1 MRALGITARL
11 LAATAIYMTSTQA
24 FAADNGLESADSTL
38 ITNPAG
44 TTILGARK
52 GVFSSGPEL
61 NLNNAGT
68 IRGNGLQ
75 GGFYNPD
82 AGVVI
87 IGGPAHIT
95 NSGNISGA
103 RFGITTT
110 YVFYPN
116 NTSAGLAIG
125 STVNNSGSI
134 IGDTDKGIRL
144 VGGGTVTNSG
154 YIAGR
159 VGAGADGIAM
169 FTFDDQP
176 TSGFT
181 SIGTVNNLLGGTIEG
196 FRFGIIQ
203 SSGGTINNAGTISGG
218 AGGIV
223 IQALDAGKIGTVTN
237 SGTVNGTVQFN
248 QLDTANVDN
257 SGVISSTTSKG
268 ITTSSPSGALVILN
282 RASGSITGAT
292 QGIYSEG
299 TSLSVDNAGTIR
311 GNGTSTSFRTPG
323 GGVVITGGPGT
334 ITNNGTISGARFG
347 ITTAFFSDPVTN
359 AASGRAIGTTV
370 NNSGSIIG
378 DTDDG
383 IRLLGGGT
391 VTNSGYIAGR
401 VGAGADGISMFAF
414 DDQNTSGSTSIGTVT
429 NLAGGVIEGNRL
441 GVILSDGGTVNNAGT
456 INGGSNG
463 AIYIQTGNPG
473 KIGSVVNSGTINGQV
488 GFNDL
493 LASATVRNSGS
504 IAATNA
510 PAVQSDSALTLTNSG
525 AISTSNTVDAAI
537 KSTSQLNI
545 TNTASGSIIGLAQG
559 IHVSGPGLTLTNA
572 GTIRGTYTWGILA
585 DSGTLN
591 INNSGTIYGRYGGI
605 LANKF
610 GIAGSNVYNS
620 GSIISDGSGF
630 IALVL
635 HSGGMV
641 TNSGLIVGDYGVN
654 LAAPGTVINL
664 AGGVIQAT
672 SFASTAVSLSD
683 GGTFDNAGT
692 IEGNLFLG
700 ASFGTSNVVNN
711 SGTINGNVTLVST
724 TVTVTNSGTINGI
737 GGLAVT
743 ITHPGESIIPL
754 GPTTFVN
761 SGAVNC
767 TNYCTGT
774 TVVLSDFADTVRLL
788 TGSSISGAVDGGLG
802 ADNLLLSGTINSAT
816 PLQTVGRFVNFE
828 TLDVLGGYWTAPTT
842 TGIFTSTTVN
852 GGALAVNGTLSSPVV
867 VNAGAMLAGF
877 GTITGNMTL
886 NSGAILG
893 PGYNGIGTLG
903 VTGNVLFNAGS
914 TFSVETNPNGTSD
927 RLAVNGAV
935 TINNGATI
943 QILAGIAIYPAAGTS
958 YTVLTAS
965 GGITGKF
972 DKAVTDYNYFNV
984 SVNTQKKGTITV
996 NLTPNGKPLPSAATA
1011 STFSAASA
1019 VDSLGATNPLYI
1031 AVFNQSLTG
1040 ARQAFG
1046 AFSGSAYARLDELV
1060 SDNVG
1065 NVRLGLDGPGSDA
1078 PAIEWAGISSLAAR
1092 GVSTGFLTRRGPLS
1106 LVMVGGRSTTR
1117 LSSDGISG
1125 DIDTRFL
1132 ASAAAYRAGRVQAMA
1147 SVTSAW
1153 HDVAVARTIAFP
1165 GFADW
1170 TQSRYR
1176 ATTHRLALDASY
1188 GLMRGSV
1195 RIAPYA
1201 GYAHLMV
1208 ASPAFS
1214 EIGGLSALVIGRESR
1229 AMDQVKL
1236 GVRAAGNLTLGGLK
1250 LAPHLDAAIERLWGA
1265 GGVARTARFS
1275 SGNSFD
1281 SGAYGFNS
1289 HAASVDAGLDI
1300 AAGPVAIT
1308 AGYRV
1313 RLGDQWN
1320 DRSARLSASLRF

>member
-95 NSGNISGA
+95 NSGDISGA

-116 NTSAGLAIG
+116 NTYAGLAIG

-134 IGDTDKGIRL
+134 IGDSDDGIRL
-144 VGGGTVTNSG
+144 LGGGTVTNSG

-159 VGAGADGIAM
+159 VGAGADGISM
-169 FTFDDQP
+169 FAFDDQN
-176 TSGFT
+176 TSGST
-181 SIGTVNNLLGGTIEG
+181 SIGTVNNLAGGVIEG

-257 SGVISSTTSKG
+257 SGVISSTTGKG

-323 GGVVITGGPGT
+323 GGVVITGGPGA
-334 ITNNGTISGARFG
+334 ITNSGTISGARFG

-378 DTDDG
+378 DNDDG
-383 IRLLGGGT
+383 VRLIGGGT

-401 VGAGADGISMFAF
+401 VTAGADGISMFAF
-414 DDQNTSGSTSIGTVT
+414 DDQPTAGFTSIGTVN
-429 NLAGGVIEGNRL
+429 NLLGGTIEGFRF
-441 GVILSDGGTVNNAGT
+441 GIIQSSGGTINNAGT
-456 INGGSNG
+456 INGGTNG
-463 AIYIQTGNPG
+463 AILIQALDAG
-473 KIGSVVNSGTINGQV
+473 KIGTVTNSGTVNGSTT
-488 GFNDL
+488 FNS
-493 LASATVRNSGS
+493 LASAS
-504 IAATNA
+504 
-510 PAVQSDSALTLTNSG
+510 LTNSG
-525 AISTSNTVDAAI
+525 A
-537 KSTSQLNI
+537 LNDFVAF
-545 TNTASGSIIGLAQG
+545 TDLGSGSL
-559 IHVSGPGLTLTNA
+559 
-572 GTIRGTYTWGILA
+572 
-585 DSGTLN
+585 
-591 INNSGTIYGRYGGI
+591 
-605 LANKF
+605 
-610 GIAGSNVYNS
+610 
-620 GSIISDGSGF
+620 
-630 IALVL
+630 
-635 HSGGMV
+635 
-641 TNSGLIVGDYGVN
+641 
-654 LAAPGTVINL
+654 
-664 AGGVIQAT
+664 
-672 SFASTAVSLSD
+672 
-683 GGTFDNAGT
+683 
-692 IEGNLFLG
+692 
-700 ASFGTSNVVNN
+700 NN
-711 SGTINGNVTLVST
+711 SGTINAAVNDAIRSNSRLTITNAATSSITGAATGIYDHGPGL
-724 TVTVTNSGTINGI
+724 TVTNAGIIRGLGGIGIDADGGPLSITNSGTIRGQYLGI
-737 GGLAVT
+737 RGSNPSIPGSIVNNSGSIFGDSTAVFLDEGLIANTASGVIEGGIRGIQFLY
-743 ITHPGESIIPL
+743 GYGSINNAGIIRALNSDVAIDFNSFPASQ
-754 GPTTFVN
+754 PMTVVN
-761 SGAVNC
+761 SGSIVGSIRYGNNLVGGTLNNSGSITATGPGVAVYSIAPITIVNSGSISATGGTAISLLG
-767 TNYCTGT
+767 TNT
-774 TVVLSDFADTVRLL
+774 ADTVTLL
-788 TGSSISGAVDGGLG
+788 TGSSISGAVDGGAGIDTLR
-802 ADNLLLSGTINSAT
+802 LSGTLAT
-816 PLQTVGRFVNFE
+816 PTSSQTVGRFLNFE
-828 TLDVLGGYWTAPTT
+828 TLNVLGGYWTAPGN
-842 TGIFTSTTVN
+842 TGTFTSTTVN
-852 GGALAVNGTLSSPVV
+852 GGALAINGTLSSPVV

-903 VTGNVLFNAGS
+903 VTGNVLFNTGS
-914 TFSVETNPNGTSD
+914 TFSVETNPIGTSD

-943 QILAGIAIYPAAGTS
+943 QILAGIANYPAAGTS

-972 DKAVTDYNYFNV
+972 DRAVTDYNYFNV

-1019 VDSLGATNPLYI
+1019 VDSLGANNPLYI

-1046 AFSGSAYARLDELV
+1046 AFSGSAYARLDALV

-1117 LSSDGISG
+1117 LSSDDISG

-1132 ASAAAYRAGRVQAMA
+1132 ASAAAYRAGRVRAMA

-1165 GFADW
+1165 GFAER

-1195 RIAPYA
+1195 GIAPYA

-1250 LAPHLDAAIERLWGA
+1250 MAPHLDAAIERLWGT